1 MKWVVLNK
9 FGKNIL
15 PITIGN
21 SKNIEEG
28 SLVQKP
34 LLEYDSGKN
43 KCNVTKDYL
52 ELTRY
57 ILNK

>member
-1 MKWVVLNK
+1 MKNK